1 MLREII
7 GYISIFFGAIWLLK
21 PTWLRGRITRK
32 ANRKITWTFYLF
44 LIYISMN
51 YLGLLFRFESGLIRA
66 LGVLG
71 LCMVNLNLMR
81 TKSRAS
87 AKFIELFQTCPLIV
101 FRCVAALGL
110 LSGLWM
116 IYF

>member
-21 PTWLRGRITRK
+21 PEWLRGRMGRK
-32 ANRKITWTFYLF
+32 ANRRITWSFYLF
-44 LIYISMN
+44 LIYLSMN
-51 YLGLLFRFESGLIRA
+51 YLGLLFRFESGLIRSV
-66 LGVLG
+66 GVLG
-71 LCMVNLNLMR
+71 LFVVNANLLR
-81 TKSRAS
+81 TKSKAS
-87 AKFIELFQTCPLIV
+87 TKLIELFKTCPLIL

-116 IYF
+116 IYA